1 MAVLLR
7 HKNMIFGL
15 NDDIS
20 RLDLADSN
28 EALARSNAD
37 QALQNSIDGEIL
49 RATTAEGTLTSNL
62 AQEVLD
68 RIAGDGALDSRLDI
82 IEAGLMS
89 GIFWRQSFETL
100 AELET
105 ALATNEATSEAGW
118 AYYVKS
124 ENDGYVIVDEND
136 GDYVPTGWTT
146 KSLIKFADY
155 TELSGLV
162 SAEKTRAELAE
173 ATKLTKSDNLSD
185 LTDVAAART
194 NLKVYSKTETASLIS
209 QGGAEGIMEVLTV
222 IDNKIVLS
230 HAPKNGL
237 ILNFATVRHTDAN
250 LVSWDIPVIKDNTDV
265 TGKTFTLSPDTTGQ
279 FDSKTV
285 SVQYFYIAS

>member
-15 NDDIS
+15 NDDIN
-20 RLDLADSN
+20 RLDLADAA
-28 EALARSNAD
+28 EILARGNAD
-37 QALQNSIDGEIL
+37 QALQDSIDGEIL

-62 AQEVLD
+62 AQEVLN
-68 RIAGDGALDSRLDI
+68 RVAGDGALDSRLDV

-100 AELET
+100 ADLET
-105 ALATNEATSEAGW
+105 ALAANEATSEAGW

-136 GDYVPTGWTT
+136 GDYIPTGWTT

-185 LTDVAAART
+185 LTNVAVART
-194 NLKVYSKTETASLIS
+194 NLEVYSKTETANLIS

-222 IDNKIVLS
+222 INDKIVLS
-230 HAPKNGL
+230 HTPKNGL

-250 LVSWDIPVIKDNTDV
+250 LVSWDIPVIKDITDV
-265 TGKTFTLSPDTTGQ
+265 TGKTFTLSPDLTGQ
-279 FDSKTV
+279 FNSKTV

>member
-279 FDSKTV
+279 FDSKIV

>member
-20 RLDLADSN
+20 RLDLADSD

-37 QALQNSIDGEIL
+37 QALQDSIDGEIL

-68 RIAGDGALDSRLDI
+68 RVAGDEALDSRLDI

-105 ALATNEATSEAGW
+105 ALAANEATSEAGW

-194 NLKVYSKTETASLIS
+194 NLEVYSKTETASLIS

-230 HAPKNGL
+230 HSPKNGL

-279 FDSKTV
+279 FDNKTV